1 MGIYKYS
8 LHWFDDGNNYE
19 LVESKGLVVAE
30 NFREVMDKI
39 NTYYKDDNLNDVSIE
54 MLAWDEFGLFE
65 LSIHKELQKLADY
78 INGVIN
84 Y

>member
-19 LVESKGLVVAE
+19 LVEAKGLVVAE

-54 MLAWDEFGLFE
+54 MLAWDELGLFE

>member
-19 LVESKGLVVAE
+19 LVEAKGLIVAE

-54 MLAWDEFGLFE
+54 MLAWDELGLFE

-78 INGVIN
+78 INEKK
-84 Y
+84 

>member
-19 LVESKGLVVAE
+19 LVEAKGLVIAE
-30 NFREVMDKI
+30 NFREVMEKI

-54 MLAWDEFGLFE
+54 MLTWDELSLFE
-65 LSIHKELQKLADY
+65 LSTHKELQKLADY
-78 INGVIN
+78 INGKE
-84 Y
+84 